1 MQELN
6 TQSGRILIV
15 DDEKGNIKVL
25 ERFLKVAG
33 YSHLKSVSDSR
44 QAVNAFIEFQPDL
57 VLLDL
62 KMPHLDGF
70 QVMEALKRI
79 NRGSYLPVLV
89 LTAQRDH
96 PTRLRALE
104 SGAKDFLTKPFNMT
118 ETKMRIQNMLEV
130 RMLHNKIQEQ
140 NQLLD
145 NQVKE
150 RTRELERSRLE
161 VIHRLGRAAEY
172 RDNETGLHVIRMSHL
187 CFRLGREVGLTEN
200 ECELLLQASPMHDVG
215 KIGIPDQILLKPGKL
230 SEEEWEIMRMHPVI
244 GAEILSGSDSK
255 LMQMAETISLTHQE
269 RWDGSGYP
277 LGLKGDEIPLV
288 GRIVAIC
295 DVFDALTSRRHYKE
309 PIPIQQA
316 VDMIEEKSGQDFE
329 PRLVAMFKR
338 ILPDMVE
345 ILDQFSDQDQQ
356 DLIKAFNPAHR

>member
-1 MQELN
+1 MD
-6 TQSGRILIV
+6 TKSGRILIV
-15 DDEKGNIKVL
+15 DDEKGNIRVL
-25 ERFLKVAG
+25 ERFLKAAG
-33 YSHLKSVSDSR
+33 YHDLKSVSDSR

-79 NRGSYLPVLV
+79 HKGSYLPVLV

-96 PTRLRALE
+96 PTRLKALE

-118 ETKMRIQNMLEV
+118 ETRVRIHNMLEV
-130 RMLHNKIQEQ
+130 RMLRHKIQEQ
-140 NQLLD
+140 NLLLED
-145 NQVKE
+145 QVKE
-150 RTRELERSRLE
+150 RTQELERTRLE

-187 CFRLGREVGLTEN
+187 CFRLAKEAGLTAN

-215 KIGIPDQILLKPGKL
+215 KIGIPDQILMKSGKL
-230 SEEEWEIMRMHPVI
+230 TEEEWEIMRMHPVI

-255 LMQMAETISLTHQE
+255 LMQLAETISLTHQE

-277 LGLKGDEIPLV
+277 LGLKGDQIPMV

-295 DVFDALTSRRHYKE
+295 DVFDALTSKRRYKE
-309 PIPIQQA
+309 AIPIQTA
-316 VDMIEEKSGQDFE
+316 MDMIEEKSGQDFE

-356 DLIKAFNPAHR
+356 DLIRAFNPVHR

>member
-1 MQELN
+1 MLELN
-6 TQSGRILIV
+6 TQAGKILIV

-25 ERFLKVAG
+25 ERFLKAAG
-33 YSHLKSVSDSR
+33 YNQVRSVSDSR

-79 NRGSYLPVLV
+79 NRSSYLPVLV

-104 SGAKDFLTKPFNMT
+104 GGAKDFLTKPFNMT
-118 ETKMRIQNMLEV
+118 ETKVRIRNMLEV

-140 NQLLD
+140 NRLLED
-145 NQVKE
+145 QVRE

-172 RDNETGLHVIRMSHL
+172 RDNETGLHVIRMSHF
-187 CFRLGREVGLTEN
+187 CFRLAREVGLTEN

-277 LGLKGDEIPLV
+277 LGLRGDEIPLV

-295 DVFDALTSRRHYKE
+295 DVFDALTSKRHYKE
-309 PIPIQQA
+309 AIPIQQA
-316 VDMIEEKSGQDFE
+316 MDMIEEKSGTDFE
-329 PRLVAMFKR
+329 PRLVEMFKR

-345 ILDQFSDQDQQ
+345 ILDQFSDRDQQ

>member
-187 CFRLGREVGLTEN
+187 CFRLGREVGLSN
-200 ECELLLQASPMHDVG
+200 WV
-215 KIGIPDQILLKPGKL
+215 KL
-230 SEEEWEIMRMHPVI
+230 EVI
-244 GAEILSGSDSK
+244 GD
-255 LMQMAETISLTHQE
+255 
-269 RWDGSGYP
+269 D
-277 LGLKGDEIPLV
+277 
-288 GRIVAIC
+288 VAAR
-295 DVFDALTSRRHYKE
+295 DAVFDHLGE
-309 PIPIQQA
+309 PYI
-316 VDMIEEKSGQDFE
+316 G
-329 PRLVAMFKR
+329 R
-338 ILPDMVE
+338 VE
-345 ILDQFSDQDQQ
+345 
-356 DLIKAFNPAHR
+356 